1 MADLRPPS
9 RGGERDRSRAPEA
22 GDGSGSGDRVA
33 ADRTDRGQLLL
44 VGALALAVL
53 FVSLALLLNT
63 AIYTGNLATREAG
76 VDGTAAIDY
85 VGAAEDAGT
94 VAIESVNERNN
105 SSHAALR
112 TALAATMRA
121 WDDDAAHHRATAG
134 DLADVDVVAVTN
146 GTQFRQNDSA
156 RNFTN
161 RSYGPDWTLVADSEG
176 VTGVHSVRLT
186 VDASRLRSTSDP
198 VADDAFH
205 VAVSSDPGVRR
216 LYLYDDSGTPRAR
229 LVEPSGTT
237 TCTVGSVTAGTF
249 VVDVANAS
257 VGGASCPALA
267 NLTDTAG
274 NVTVAYRDGDVAGG
288 TYRLVVDR
296 PSTALS
302 LSGFAAAGSGQPY
315 WTDALYG
322 AEFRVTYRTP
332 QLDYAARIGVV
343 PP

>member
-9 RGGERDRSRAPEA
+9 RGRERERDRERDRNRPRSRVVGERA
-22 GDGSGSGDRVA
+22 
-33 ADRTDRGQLLL
+33 TDRGQLLL
-44 VGALALAVL
+44 VGALAMAVL
-53 FVSLALLLNT
+53 FVALALLLNT

-85 VGAAEDAGT
+85 VGASEDAGAA
-94 VAIESVNERNN
+94 AIRSVNERNN
-105 SSHAALR
+105 SSHAALL
-112 TALAATMRA
+112 TALEATMAA

-134 DLADVDVVAVTN
+134 DLAAVDVVGVTN
-146 GTQFRQNDSA
+146 GTQLRQNDSA

-161 RSYGPDWTLVADSEG
+161 QSYGADWTLVADAEG

-205 VAVSSDPGVRR
+205 VSVSSDPGTRR

-229 LVEPSGTT
+229 LVEPSGAT

-249 VVDVANAS
+249 VVDVPNAS

-267 NLTDTAG
+267 NLTDTEG
-274 NVTVAYRDGDVAGG
+274 SVTIAYRDGDAAGG
-288 TYRLVVDR
+288 TYRLVVDE

-302 LSGFAAAGSGQPY
+302 LSEFAAAGSGQPY
-315 WTDALYG
+315 WTDGLYA
-322 AEFRVTYRTP
+322 AEFRVAYRTP
-332 QLDYAARIGVV
+332 QLDYEARIEVV